1 MKKFHKA
8 VSFVFQPLLMPTYGI
23 IVFLF
28 TDLANF
34 FMPVW
39 KWFAIGGTFLF
50 TALLPAMPILLM
62 LKNGQIKDLYIS
74 KKEQRT
80 FPYMFSIIAYVF
92 WTIFLWRIL
101 HLPHFFVAMGI
112 GSILSIIIITI
123 INLKWKISAHLS
135 GVGGLTGGVF
145 AYSFIM
151 GVNPVFAM
159 IAMLF
164 ISALTAFSR
173 IELKAHTPGQT
184 LAGFTVGFLTVFIAG
199 ILVSEQ
205 IIKFPE
211 IG

>member
-1 MKKFHKA
+1 MRKFHKT
-8 VSFVFQPLLMPTYGI
+8 VSFVFQPLLMPTFGI
-23 IVFLF
+23 IIFLF
-28 TDLANF
+28 TDLADF
-34 FMPVW
+34 FMPLW

-80 FPYMFSIIAYVF
+80 FPYLFSIIAYVF

-112 GSILSIIIITI
+112 GSIISIIIITL

-145 AYSFIM
+145 AYSYIM

-159 IAMLF
+159 IAMLV

-184 LAGFTVGFLTVFIAG
+184 LAGFTVGFLMVFISG

-205 IIKFPE
+205 IIKFPDL
-211 IG
+211 

>member
-8 VSFVFQPLLMPTYGI
+8 VSFIFQPLLMPTYGI

-123 INLKWKISAHLS
+123 VNLKWKISAHLS

-151 GVNPVFAM
+151 GVNPVFSM